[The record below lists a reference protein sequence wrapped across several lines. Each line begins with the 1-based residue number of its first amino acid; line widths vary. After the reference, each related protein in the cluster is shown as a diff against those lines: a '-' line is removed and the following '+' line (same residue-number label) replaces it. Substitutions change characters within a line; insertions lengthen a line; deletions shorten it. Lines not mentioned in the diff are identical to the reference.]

1 MKHTIMQAIFLVL
14 TITLFKSG
22 VMVASA
28 WPRMQNRV
36 SEKPSPQQSQNPK
49 TIPTK
54 KKGPVA
60 EDLSGAEISEA
71 RRLLDQ
77 LGYWVSLEATGN
89 DVSLH
94 HAITALQKVE
104 GRERT
109 GILTREGLEVLRGA
123 RMPQPLESEYP
134 HLEIDLDRQILLV
147 IDGMG
152 AAPRILSISS
162 GSGKLF
168 TEGGWTRRAITPTGR
183 FEVHRKIKGW
193 RKSPLG
199 LLYYPNYIY
208 AGIAIHGNPL
218 VPPYPASHGCIR
230 IPMFA
235 AKEFSAIAKM
245 GMVVMVYDI
254 NPLTETERRSPSS
267 VRGKSAEL
275 KLSLL
280 TSSRIEPQG
289 EPNDQSPQHRNFSF
303 WRRDN
308 SGSDLFTRPLPVSG
322 VPVGNEFARGR
333 KTDTREAFGGEG
345 DPRAPGGDSRAGMAG
360 SLHGLFAEL
369 GLGWKYSFQI
379 LQRGALPPG
388 GHL

>member
-1 MKHTIMQAIFLVL
+1 MQAIFLVL
-14 TITLFKSG
+14 TITLFKSD

-60 EDLSGAEISEA
+60 EDLSDAEISEA

-94 HAITALQKVE
+94 HAITALQKIE

-280 TSSRIEPQG
+280 TSQRIEPQG
-289 EPNDQSPQHRNFSF
+289 GPNDQSPQHRNFSF

-360 SLHGLFAEL
+360 SFHGLFAEL

>member
-1 MKHTIMQAIFLVL
+1 MKHTIIQLIFLVL
-14 TITLFKSG
+14 TITLIKSG
-22 VMVASA
+22 VMAASA
-28 WPRMQNRV
+28 WPRMQNRI

-49 TIPTK
+49 NTPTK

-60 EDLSGAEISEA
+60 KNLSDAKISEA

-89 DVSLH
+89 DISLH
-94 HAITALQKVE
+94 HAITALQKIE

-109 GILTREGLEVLRGA
+109 GILTGEELEVLRSA
-123 RMPQPLESEYP
+123 QRPQPLESEYP
-134 HLEIDLDRQILLV
+134 HLEIDLGRQVLLV

-168 TEGGWTRRAITPTGR
+168 TQGGWTRRAITPTGR

-245 GMVVMVYDI
+245 GMVVIVYDI
-254 NPLTETERRSPSS
+254 NPLTETERRNSSS
-267 VRGKSAEL
+267 VRERA
-275 KLSLL
+275 L
-280 TSSRIEPQG
+280 TCNEN
-289 EPNDQSPQHRNFSF
+289 ESP
-303 WRRDN
+303 
-308 SGSDLFTRPLPVSG
+308 
-322 VPVGNEFARGR
+322 EMKR
-333 KTDTREAFGGEG
+333 KA
-345 DPRAPGGDSRAGMAG
+345 RAG
-360 SLHGLFAEL
+360 EL
-369 GLGWKYSFQI
+369 CQ
-379 LQRGALPPG
+379 
-388 GHL
+388 

>member
-1 MKHTIMQAIFLVL
+1 MKHTIIQAIFLVL

-22 VMVASA
+22 VVVASA

-36 SEKPSPQQSQNPK
+36 SEKPPPQQSQNPK
-49 TIPTK
+49 TTPTK

-60 EDLSGAEISEA
+60 EDLSDAEISET

-77 LGYWVSLEATGN
+77 LGYWVRLEAAGN
-89 DVSLH
+89 DISLH
-94 HAITALQKVE
+94 HAMTAFQKVE

-109 GILTREGLEVLRGA
+109 GVLTREDLEVLRGA
-123 RMPQPLESEYP
+123 RMPQPLEPEYP
-134 HLEIDLDRQILLV
+134 HVEIDLDRQVLLV

-152 AAPRILSISS
+152 VAPRILSISS

-183 FEVHRKIKGW
+183 FEVHRKLKGW

-199 LLYYPNYIY
+199 LIYYPNYIY

-245 GMVVMVYDI
+245 GMVVIVYDN
-254 NPLTETERRSPSS
+254 NPLSETERRSPYG
-267 VRGKSAEL
+267 VGGKSA
-275 KLSLL
+275 
-280 TSSRIEPQG
+280 
-289 EPNDQSPQHRNFSF
+289 
-303 WRRDN
+303 
-308 SGSDLFTRPLPVSG
+308 DLFRRRTDD
-322 VPVGNEFARGR
+322 ARITKR
-333 KTDTREAFGGEG
+333 DRDA
-345 DPRAPGGDSRAGMAG
+345 SR
-360 SLHGLFAEL
+360 LE
-369 GLGWKYSFQI
+369 K
-379 LQRGALPPG
+379 R
-388 GHL
+388 

>member
-1 MKHTIMQAIFLVL
+1 MKHTIIQAIFLVL
-14 TITLFKSG
+14 TITLFKFG

-49 TIPTK
+49 TTPTK
-54 KKGPVA
+54 KKRPVA
-60 EDLSGAEISEA
+60 EDLSDAEISEA
-71 RRLLDQ
+71 RKLLDQ

-89 DVSLH
+89 DISLH
-94 HAITALQKVE
+94 HAITALQKIE

-109 GILTREGLEVLRGA
+109 GILTREGLEVLRSA

-134 HLEIDLDRQILLV
+134 HLEVDLDRQILLV
-147 IDGMG
+147 IDGRG

-183 FEVHRKIKGW
+183 FEVHSKIKGW
-193 RKSPLG
+193 RQSPLG
-199 LLYYPNYIY
+199 SLYYPNYIY

-235 AKEFSAIAKM
+235 AKEFSGIAKI
-245 GMVVMVYDI
+245 GMVVIVYDI

-267 VRGKSAEL
+267 VRGK
-275 KLSLL
+275 
-280 TSSRIEPQG
+280 
-289 EPNDQSPQHRNFSF
+289 
-303 WRRDN
+303 N
-308 SGSDLFTRPLPVSG
+308 S
-322 VPVGNEFARGR
+322 
-333 KTDTREAFGGEG
+333 
-345 DPRAPGGDSRAGMAG
+345 
-360 SLHGLFAEL
+360 
-369 GLGWKYSFQI
+369 Y
-379 LQRGALPPG
+379 LQRN
-388 GHL
+388 

>member
-1 MKHTIMQAIFLVL
+1 MKHTIIQAIFLLL

-28 WPRMQNRV
+28 WPRRQHRI

-49 TIPTK
+49 TTQTK
-54 KKGPVA
+54 KKLPVA
-60 EDLSGAEISEA
+60 EDSSDAEISEA

-89 DVSLH
+89 DISLH
-94 HAITALQKVE
+94 HAIPAFQNVE

-109 GILTREGLEVLRGA
+109 GILSGEGLEVLCSA

-134 HLEIDLDRQILLV
+134 HIEIDLDRQVLLV

-168 TEGGWTRRAITPTGR
+168 TEDGVTRRAITPTGR
-183 FEVHRKIKGW
+183 FEVHRKIEGW

-235 AKEFSAIAKM
+235 AKEFSAIAKT
-245 GMVVMVYDI
+245 GMVVIVYDN
-254 NPLTETERRSPSS
+254 NPLSETERGSPYG
-267 VRGKSAEL
+267 VGGKSA
-275 KLSLL
+275 
-280 TSSRIEPQG
+280 
-289 EPNDQSPQHRNFSF
+289 
-303 WRRDN
+303 
-308 SGSDLFTRPLPVSG
+308 DLFRRRPDD
-322 VPVGNEFARGR
+322 ARITKR
-333 KTDTREAFGGEG
+333 HRDA
-345 DPRAPGGDSRAGMAG
+345 SR
-360 SLHGLFAEL
+360 LE
-369 GLGWKYSFQI
+369 K
-379 LQRGALPPG
+379 R
-388 GHL
+388 